1 MWKINYIWA
10 HCESQLKSEEGFSRL
25 CAKHFELP
33 IEHLVESGS
42 LEERL
47 YAILMKCLD
56 SRCSR
61 IGTTFVASNV
71 LNGEDNGNYLLV
83 CCEDYV
89 T

>member
-1 MWKINYIWA
+1 MRKNSFPDEKEA
-10 HCESQLKSEEGFSRL
+10 KSVVSGQAGKRGSK
-25 CAKHFELP
+25 CSTGLP